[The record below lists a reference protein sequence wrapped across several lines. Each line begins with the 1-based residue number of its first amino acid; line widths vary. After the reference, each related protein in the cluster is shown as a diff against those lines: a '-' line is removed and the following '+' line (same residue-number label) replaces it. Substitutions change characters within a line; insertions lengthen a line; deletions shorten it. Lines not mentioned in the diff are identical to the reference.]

1 MEVHGGAEVST
12 GELQAESPVAEEP
25 VAELVLEPAEEAAA
39 ASSAIPFS
47 AGACLACEAVG
58 VEQDSESAE
67 LAGASPTT
75 LAPSP
80 GTAQQLDDVRL
91 GREIARVISSGNL
104 GTMSLKQLR
113 AQLEHDLGLQIGSLD
128 EHKSRIACLAQL
140 AIQEM
145 QAALVSVD
153 ATPPRSGQ
161 KSKSRRAKVLSTAT
175 PSKKKRRV
183 LEHNGTSGQ
192 SEHGHTDT
200 PLDFQQPANSLR
212 VQIEGKELEAPVR
225 TFSSGASGFYTCRR
239 LEASIGGQQC
249 QLQCLVQ
256 CVIIDSKAPRVD
268 A

>member
-1 MEVHGGAEVST
+1 MEVNGGAEVSA
-12 GELQAESPVAEEP
+12 GELQAESPAEEEP
-25 VAELVLEPAEEAAA
+25 VADLALEPAEGTPVALSAAL
-39 ASSAIPFS
+39 FG
-47 AGACLACEAVG
+47 AGAGLACEAAA
-58 VEQDSESAE
+58 VEHDSESAE
-67 LAGASPTT
+67 LASASPTA

-80 GTAQQLDDVRL
+80 ESAQQLDDVRL
-91 GREIARVISSGNL
+91 GCEIARVVSSGNL

-113 AQLEHDLGLQIGSLD
+113 AQLEHRFGLQVGSLD
-128 EHKSRIACLAQL
+128 EHKFRIAALAQS

-145 QAALVSVD
+145 QVASASVD
-153 ATPPRSGQ
+153 ATPPRSGR
-161 KSKSRRAKVLSTAT
+161 KSKRRRAKVVSTAT
-175 PSKKKRRV
+175 PSKKKRRL
-183 LEHNGTSGQ
+183 LERNGTTGQ
-192 SEHGHTDT
+192 SEHSHTDT

-225 TFSSGASGFYTCRR
+225 TFSSGASGFYTCQR